1 MKRITLEEIENQYKI
16 EHYLKLYEQIM
27 LLIQSKKIK
36 PVYAS
41 GKNGKKPALYKE
53 YWRLEEQEDNS
64 QYMDELSYFFVSDI
78 ETTYYLNHIKQYK
91 EDRKWLLLLN
101 QYLKTNR
108 KSLEIPKS
116 MNERSF
122 EIWQREKFLKEEQ
135 GKKILK
141 RCGIAIEKLNIYETT
156 EPLAYY
162 TATKKVP
169 QNILILENKDTF
181 FSMRRRLISGAN
193 TILGVEI
200 GTLVYGAGKGI
211 IRSFQDFSLCAEPY
225 MRERDNRIYYLGD
238 IDYEGIRIYECLV
251 RVFESE
257 CVIEPFMEGYVKML
271 QRAQKIGINQLPDMK
286 AGQNSNIDD
295 IFRRYFKEQ
304 EFLYILDILEQSK
317 YIPQEI
323 LSIEDFAD
331 GKVTV

>member
-1 MKRITLEEIENQYKI
+1 MKRISLEEIENQYKI
-16 EHYLKLYEQIM
+16 EHYSKLYEQIM
-27 LLIQSKKIK
+27 LLIRSKKIK

-141 RCGIAIEKLNIYETT
+141 RCGIAIKKLNIYETT

-304 EFLYILDILEQSK
+304 EFIYIRDILEQGK

-331 GKVTV
+331 GEVTV

>member
-1 MKRITLEEIENQYKI
+1 MKRISLEEIENQYKI
-16 EHYLKLYEQIM
+16 EHYSKLYEQIM
-27 LLIQSKKIK
+27 LLIRSKKIK

-286 AGQNSNIDD
+286 VGQNSNIDD

-304 EFLYILDILEQSK
+304 EFLYIRDILEQGK

-331 GKVTV
+331 GEVTV